1 MKTFTNTPYF
11 INFKNTFIAVM
22 LILSVSTATA
32 QLDEQNILAY
42 VNISK
47 AELTKTPNELN
58 LSFSVYNRKGIQS
71 EINTYLNL
79 TKDGQNIIL
88 PVDMT
93 FSLNENQDK
102 NVTKKIVIPPYLNG
116 EYRVELNMQT
126 KSGMP
131 LSFYDLGKVSFSNNL
146 GKETVLNNCVLTAG
160 GNYFDLRQGPDVD
173 KGGVLELVCNDNKFF
188 DNIRPVSKVTKRT
201 QLGDVAKDN
210 VVNIFSER
218 DGKYFIKLDTD
229 LPAQAYDSA
238 VTFLD
243 TNNKVVPIAPIYAH
257 YVIRGNSAT
266 IQGSQLDK
274 NTYKKDEVASV
285 TVLTSG
291 RADSFE
297 GAVVQGDTQSNLKA
311 IVKVISGA
319 ITCGQESID
328 LNISEDINKKLV
340 TVKIIED
347 CTNAVAVT
355 ELFSNTNEPLAIS
368 TTGQMEDKAGANVEY
383 GDLKS
388 FEYDNS
394 VDLLNKK
401 PDSTS
406 TLEYAGMVAA
416 LITLGGA
423 ALYVFRKH
431 NLAKNG

>member
-1 MKTFTNTPYF
+1 
-11 INFKNTFIAVM
+11 M
-22 LILSVSTATA
+22 LLSVTSATA

-102 NVTKKIVIPPYLNG
+102 NVTRKIIIPPYLNG
-116 EYRVELNMQT
+116 EYSVELNMQT

-146 GKETVLNNCVLTAG
+146 GKETILNNCVLTSG

-173 KGGVLELVCNDNKFF
+173 KNATLELVCSDNKFF
-188 DNIRPVSKVTKRT
+188 DNIKPVSKVTKRT
-201 QLGDVAKDN
+201 QLGDVVRDN
-210 VVNIFSER
+210 ISNSFSKR

-229 LPAQAYDSA
+229 LPPQAYDSA
-238 VTFLD
+238 ITFLD
-243 TNNKVVPIAPIYAH
+243 ANNKVVPIAPIYAH

-274 NTYKKDEVASV
+274 NNYKKDETANV

-297 GAVVQGDTQSNLKA
+297 GALVQGDTQSSLKA
-311 IVKVISGA
+311 VVKVMSGA
-319 ITCGQESID
+319 AVCGQESVD

-340 TVKIIED
+340 AVKIISD
-347 CTNAVAVT
+347 CPNAVATT
-355 ELFSNTNEPLAIS
+355 ELFSNTNEQLAVS
-368 TTGQMEDKAGANVEY
+368 TTGQMENKVDANVEY

-394 VDLLNKK
+394 VDLLDKK
-401 PDSTS
+401 SNNINM
-406 TLEYAGMVAA
+406 AGYVGILAM
-416 LITLGGA
+416 LIAFGGA
-423 ALYVFRKH
+423 GYYIFRKH
-431 NLAKNG
+431 NLAKNS

>member
-1 MKTFTNTPYF
+1 MKTFLNTPYF
-11 INFKNTFIAVM
+11 INLKTIFVAMIM
-22 LILSVSTATA
+22 LFSMTLATA

-102 NVTKKIVIPPYLNG
+102 NVTKKIIIPPYLNG

-126 KSGMP
+126 KAGMP

-160 GNYFDLRQGPDVD
+160 GNYFDLRQGPDID
-173 KGGVLELVCNDNKFF
+173 RNASLELVCSDNKFF

-201 QLGDVAKDN
+201 QLGDVVKDN
-210 VVNIFSER
+210 VTNAFAKR

-229 LPAQAYDSA
+229 LPPQAYDSA

-243 TNNKVVPIAPIYAH
+243 ANNKVVPIAPIYAH

-274 NTYKKDEVASV
+274 NSYKKDEVANV

-291 RADSFE
+291 RADSFD
-297 GAVVQGDTQSNLKA
+297 GAAVQGDTESNVKA
-311 IVKVISGA
+311 VVKVMSGS
-319 ITCGQESID
+319 IMCGEQATDI
-328 LNISEDINKKLV
+328 NIASDINKKLV
-340 TVKIIED
+340 AVKVVAD
-347 CTNAVAVT
+347 CPKAVAST
-355 ELFSNTNEPLAIS
+355 ELFSNNQSLAIS
-368 TTGQMEDKAGANVEY
+368 TTAELENKTVSNVEY

-401 PDSTS
+401 SSTTS
-406 TLEYAGMVAA
+406 TLEYIGILAA
-416 LITLGGA
+416 LVMLGGA
-423 ALYVFRKH
+423 SLYFFRKH
-431 NLAKNG
+431 DLAKNG